1 MGITMINPK
10 VKSEIVNV
18 VCTASLIQKVDVTKF
33 SEFKN
38 CIYDKAIYGGRC
50 GYVKLPEMKKSRVTV
65 FPSGKM
71 ISIGAKSTKDAQKYI
86 SIAKSFLLKAGLI
99 EKNAVQKIQIR
110 NIVARIDTGSRIPI
124 EAISSNMTGAMY
136 DPSSFSGM
144 MIHGNGRCHFI
155 IFANGKIMITGA
167 KSVPELNTA
176 LFDMITRINSVK
188 IPTKPAL
195 K

>member
-1 MGITMINPK
+1 MIDPK

-18 VCTASLIQKVDVTKF
+18 VCTASLIQKVDITKF

-38 CIYDKAIYGGRC
+38 CIYDKTVYGGRC

-71 ISIGAKSTKDAQKYI
+71 ISIGAKSTKDAKKYI
-86 SIAKSFLLKAGLI
+86 NIAKSFLLKAGLI
-99 EKNAVQKIQIR
+99 EKDTVQKIQIR
-110 NIVARIDTGSRIPI
+110 NIVARIDTRSRIPI
-124 EAISSNMTGAMY
+124 EAISSNMNGAMY

-144 MIHGNGRCHFI
+144 MIYGNERCHFI
-155 IFANGKIMITGA
+155 VFANGKIMITGA
-167 KSVPELNTA
+167 KSISELNTA

-188 IPTKPAL
+188 IPAKPDL